1 MNVLFAE
8 YSLRIVNL
16 FQKLFAAIRFDSQ
29 KIRFETKRILKKKYS
44 INSLQNIPFES
55 DRIHVLAH
63 VHVFVSVCVLVD
75 VHT

>member
-16 FQKLFAAIRFDSQ
+16 FQQLFTAIRFDSQ
-29 KIRFETKRILKKKYS
+29 KISFETKRILKKKYS
-44 INSLQNIPFES
+44 INSLLNIPFES

-63 VHVFVSVCVLVD
+63 VHVFVTVGVLVH